1 MFGSRGIQAI
11 IAEPSQSI
19 VWTVLLSRFIP
30 TVTGRPLLT
39 EPFTSSSGLLLAAP
53 SALKTAQGSVMFG
66 PLIATETVFRPAA
79 FSALRKFVRSNS
91 CQALVV
97 LVSVLLART
106 AVPVVGRLLYVIAPS
121 TQLAGEE

>member
-1 MFGSRGIQAI
+1 MFGSRGIHAI
-11 IAEPSQSI
+11 IAEPSPSI
-19 VWTVLLSRFIP
+19 VCTLSPRFMP

-53 SALKTAQGSVMFG
+53 SALNTAQGSVMFG
-66 PLIATETVFRPAA
+66 PLIATETAFRPAA

-91 CQALVV
+91 CHALLV

-106 AVPVVGRLLYVIAPS
+106 VVPVAGRLLYVIVPS
-121 TQLAGEE
+121 SQLVGEE